1 MPPLQPPSHSRAL
14 TIGRQSPACY
24 LVPRLLT
31 GQVITGKVT
40 LAGWQICKAAIEG
53 DCRPLGKADAQL
65 SSTGQSVLTSIM
77 VARKYPPGL

>member
-1 MPPLQPPSHSRAL
+1 MPPLQPPSQSRAL

-40 LAGWQICKAAIEG
+40 LAGWRICKAAIEV
-53 DCRPLGKADAQL
+53 DCQA
-65 SSTGQSVLTSIM
+65 TGQ
-77 VARKYPPGL
+77 G